1 MYEAAMPWPQWR
13 NRRDDAHLRA
23 AMAALL
29 RPDSNCVDV
38 GANTGS
44 VLADAVRLAPLGRH
58 VAFEPL
64 PELAERLQA
73 RFPGVRVQCAA
84 LSDRAGEATFHR
96 RLDADSRSGLLP
108 LGGPAE
114 PLTVRLETLD
124 EVLGDDYVPEF
135 IKIDVEGAELAVLEG
150 ALATLIRH
158 RPVVAFEHGR
168 AALAYGT
175 THGMVH
181 DVLCGRAGLRI
192 FDLDGEGP
200 FERTAFERVA
210 DPPGRRWNFLAR
222 P

>member
-1 MYEAAMPWPQWR
+1 MPWPQWR

-29 RPDSNCVDV
+29 RPDANCVDV

-44 VLADAVRLAPLGRH
+44 VLADVVRLAPLGRH
-58 VAFEPL
+58 FAFEPL
-64 PELAERLQA
+64 PELADRLQA
-73 RFPGVRVQCAA
+73 RFPGVQVRCAA

-124 EVLGDDYVPEF
+124 EVLGDDYAPDF

-150 ALATLIRH
+150 ALATLMRH
-158 RPVVAFEHGR
+158 RPVVALEHGS

-192 FDLDGEGP
+192 FDMDGEGP
-200 FERTAFERVA
+200 FDRATFERVA

>member
-13 NRRDDAHLRA
+13 NRRDDAQLRA

-29 RPDSNCVDV
+29 RPDANCVDV

-44 VLADAVRLAPLGRH
+44 VLADVVRLAPLGRH

-64 PELAERLQA
+64 PELADRLQA
-73 RFPGVRVQCAA
+73 RFPDVQVRCAA

-124 EVLGDDYVPEF
+124 EVLGDDYAPDF
-135 IKIDVEGAELAVLEG
+135 IKIDVEGAELAVLDG
-150 ALATLIRH
+150 ALSTLTRH

-181 DVLCGRAGLRI
+181 DVLCGRSGLRI
-192 FDLDGEGP
+192 FDMDGEGP
-200 FERTAFERVA
+200 FDRAAFERVA